1 MRALLDTNVI
11 VSYLLTP
18 QNTGTIYTIIKAF
31 EERQFTLLLP
41 QELAD
46 EINRVVS
53 NRPHLVQR
61 IPPVRLNRF
70 RRQLSSLAEIIEPIE
85 QAFPRI
91 TRDRKDDY
99 LIAYAVVGEAD
110 YLVTGDK
117 DLLVL
122 ERVADVVIITP
133 FQFAALLASQPPPD
147 N

>member
-11 VSYLLTP
+11 FSYLLTP
-18 QNTGTIYTIIKAF
+18 QNTGIIYTIFKAF

-70 RRQLSSLAEIIEPIE
+70 RRQLSSFAEVIEPID
-85 QAFPRI
+85 QAFPRL
-91 TRDRKDDY
+91 TRKRKDDY
-99 LIAYAVVGEAD
+99 LIAYAVIGEAD
-110 YLVTGDK
+110 YLVAGDK

-122 ERVADVVIITP
+122 KKIAGVAMVTP
-133 FQFAALLASQPPPD
+133 ARFAELLASRPATSE
-147 N
+147 